1 MQNRFLI
8 PFSFPVLSPHWY
20 QLQLKKKAA
29 IFPFKILWVLIKSKL
44 LKLAQK
50 SPHNL
55 ASLYLP
61 RLITYSC
68 ILLSGTLTHCSPGA
82 AKSSNSLPLLSV
94 FILVWHNSQLVNS
107 WNVTLVLLF
116 PLKAGSC
123 YVLWSQSHI
132 HTSTT
137 PLPARIILFM
147 CLFVPEG
154 RNPRL
159 TPLVPY
165 PKCLAQ
171 CTYSLVDRWGKGLSG
186 FFYIAS
192 VKWHMARPPK
202 CASRNLFRREISIQ
216 IIKIKNC

>member
-1 MQNRFLI
+1 M
-8 PFSFPVLSPHWY
+8 
-20 QLQLKKKAA
+20 
-29 IFPFKILWVLIKSKL
+29 
-44 LKLAQK
+44 AQK

-107 WNVTLVLLF
+107 WNASLVLLF
-116 PLKAGSC
+116 PLKAGSR

-132 HTSTT
+132 HTSIP

-147 CLFVPEG
+147 CLFVPQG

-159 TPLVPY
+159 TQLVPY

-186 FFYIAS
+186 LFYIAS

-216 IIKIKNC
+216 IIKRTVNRWNLIKTTL